1 MKQIEFPTM
10 NADAYSRITSNYS
23 YSPFEC
29 VTVPWRNYP
38 STLIK
43 VPHPDTCPCCNKVMS
58 NDLSPVMAIN
68 NINIGEKK
76 YEECKVVS
84 VFRCTSCNSLFAIW
98 SEHKANVENEFS
110 PEDISYTCKILA
122 TFPFEKVTVFTQNI
136 TNLSAEFVSI
146 FNQTEIAEAQNLN
159 DICGMGYRKA
169 LEFLVD
175 AYIRKNRPTETIDAN
190 LPLSKK
196 IRDYIDN
203 EQIKTL
209 AQKSAWLGNDATH
222 IVNNHP
228 DRNVKDVKK
237 FIKAITAIIDAE
249 FACEDASTIERN

>member
-10 NADAYSRITSNYS
+10 NADMYSYITSNYS
-23 YSPFEC
+23 YPSFGYSM
-29 VTVPWRNYP
+29 PWREYP
-38 STLIK
+38 STPIK
-43 VPHPDTCPCCNKVMS
+43 IPHPDTCPCCNKIMS
-58 NDLSPVMAIN
+58 DDLRPVMAIN
-68 NINIGEKK
+68 NINIGEEK
-76 YEECKVVS
+76 YEKCKVVS
-84 VFRCTSCNSLFAIW
+84 VYRCASCNSLFAIW
-98 SEHKANVENEFS
+98 SEHKAIEQDETTL
-110 PEDISYTCKILA
+110 EDLSYTCKILA
-122 TFPFEKVTVFTQNI
+122 IFPFEKVTVFTQNI
-136 TNLSAEFVSI
+136 TNLSAEFVSV

-175 AYIRKNRPTETIDAN
+175 AYIRKNRPAETIDAN

-222 IVNNHP
+222 IINKHP
-228 DRNVKDVKK
+228 DRNIQDIKK
-237 FIKAITAIIDAE
+237 FIKAMTTIIEAE